1 MNSTVTTPLHDK
13 FLNNPSMTVDHRTL
27 YWIIGLAATLIMTMT
42 VADFAA
48 AKFLDFGWVVT
59 PAGALLF
66 AVVFV
71 VRDMLHK
78 LAGAEVVRQTILIGV
93 CLNLAIAAFMYVM
106 TFLPAPAFR
115 PSVNFDAVFRMSLG
129 IVLGS
134 EIATLA
140 SQWINT
146 YVYQWLWDRDYGSW
160 ARTFF
165 SNLLSLPV
173 DAVLFVLLA
182 FTVFPMILGGSVMN
196 FDTAVARIV
205 SGSTL
210 LKLLIIL
217 ALTPLVSL
225 APTREEARDM
235 R

>member
-1 MNSTVTTPLHDK
+1 MNIINLNDK
-13 FLNNPSMTVDHRTL
+13 YVDNQILSVDYKTL
-27 YWIIGLAATLIMTMT
+27 YWIIGLSATLIMSMT

-78 LAGAEVVRQTILIGV
+78 LAGAAVVQRVILIGV
-93 CLNLAIAAFMYVM
+93 VLNLLIAGFMYLM
-106 TFLPAPAFR
+106 TFIPAPEFR
-115 PSVNFDAVFRMSLG
+115 PSTNFDAVWKLSLG
-129 IVLGS
+129 IVIGS
-134 EIATLA
+134 EIATVV
-140 SQWINT
+140 SQWVNT
-146 YVYQWLWDRDYGSW
+146 FVYQYLWEKDWGSW
-160 ARTFF
+160 SRTFV

-173 DAVLFVLLA
+173 DAILFVLFA
-182 FTVFPMILGGSVMN
+182 FVFIPPLLGGEGMDIN
-196 FDTAVARIV
+196 KAIARIV

-210 LKLLIIL
+210 FKLAVIL

-225 APTREEARDM
+225 APWREEAKTLK
-235 R
+235 

>member
-1 MNSTVTTPLHDK
+1 MNTTILHDK
-13 FLNNPSMTVDHRTL
+13 FHDNPLVSVDTKTL
-27 YWIIGLAATLIMTMT
+27 YWIIGLAAGLIMAMTM
-42 VADFAA
+42 ADFAA

-78 LAGAEVVRQTILIGV
+78 LAGAAVVRRTILIGV
-93 CLNLAIAAFMYVM
+93 VLNLLVAAFMYLM
-106 TFLPAPAFR
+106 TFIPAPEFR

-129 IVLGS
+129 IVIGS
-134 EIATLA
+134 EIATLV
-140 SQWINT
+140 SQWVNT
-146 YVYQWLWDRDYGSW
+146 VIYQKLWDRDWHSW
-160 ARTFF
+160 ARTFV

-173 DAVLFVLLA
+173 DAVLFVLFA
-182 FTVFPMILGGSVMN
+182 FVFIPPMLGGDPMEIN
-196 FDTAVARIV
+196 KAITRIV

-210 LKLLIIL
+210 FKLGIIL

-225 APTREEARDM
+225 APWRQEARDM
-235 R
+235 K

>member
-1 MNSTVTTPLHDK
+1 MKIDTLLHDR
-13 FLNNPSMTVDHRTL
+13 FHDNPVMTMDNRTL

-78 LAGAEVVRQTILIGV
+78 LAGAEIVRRTILIGV
-93 CLNLAIAAFMYVM
+93 VLNLAIAAFMYLM

-115 PSVNFDAVFRMSLG
+115 PSANFDAVFRMSLG

-134 EIATLA
+134 ELATLA
-140 SQWINT
+140 SQWVNT
-146 YVYQWLWDRDYGSW
+146 WIYQWCWDRGYHSW
-160 ARTFF
+160 FRTFF

-173 DAVLFVLLA
+173 DAVLFVILG
-182 FTVFPMILGGSVMN
+182 FIVFPALLGGNVMAW
-196 FDTAVARIV
+196 DGAIARIV

-210 LKLLIIL
+210 FKLAIIL

-225 APTREEARDM
+225 APTREEAREL

>member
-1 MNSTVTTPLHDK
+1 MNTTILHDK
-13 FLNNPSMTVDHRTL
+13 FHDNPLVSVDTKTL
-27 YWIIGLAATLIMTMT
+27 CWIIGLAAGLIMAMTM
-42 VADFAA
+42 ADFAA

-78 LAGAEVVRQTILIGV
+78 LAGAAVVRRTILIGV
-93 CLNLAIAAFMYVM
+93 VLNLFVAAFMYLM
-106 TFLPAPAFR
+106 TFIPAPEFR

-129 IVLGS
+129 IVIGS
-134 EIATLA
+134 EIATLV
-140 SQWINT
+140 SQWVNT
-146 YVYQWLWDRDYGSW
+146 VIYQKLWDRDWHSW
-160 ARTFF
+160 ARTFV

-173 DAVLFVLLA
+173 DAVLFVLFA
-182 FTVFPMILGGSVMN
+182 FVFIPPMLGGDPMEIN
-196 FDTAVARIV
+196 KAITRIV

-210 LKLLIIL
+210 FKLGIIL

-225 APTREEARDM
+225 APWRQEARDM
-235 R
+235 K